1 MSKIDQLAVALSRA
15 LVHSSDAVSQRF
27 SDYAEGI
34 ASSMT
39 ESEVE
44 EAKSMALKL
53 TGMGEKP

>member
-1 MSKIDQLAVALSRA
+1 MSKIDRLAIVLSSA
-15 LVHSSDAVSQRF
+15 LVHSSDTVSKRF

-39 ESEVE
+39 LEEVE

-53 TGMGEKP
+53 TKMGE